1 MMSKS
6 KEESAVLYF
15 RKHESKGDATMLTVQ
30 QMQLIQNLKLQ
41 GYTKSEI
48 IAYYTSQGLKP
59 PSRPTLQKYYD
70 MDVLPENPGEKLA
83 KDKAFDA
90 EPFRGTPA
98 GPAYDLRAE
107 TFLPTAF
114 RSSGKC

>member
-1 MMSKS
+1 
-6 KEESAVLYF
+6 
-15 RKHESKGDATMLTVQ
+15 MLTVQ

-59 PSRPTLQKYYD
+59 PSRPALQKYYD

-83 KDKAFDA
+83 
-90 EPFRGTPA
+90 T
-98 GPAYDLRAE
+98 L
-107 TFLPTAF
+107 T
-114 RSSGKC
+114 SSFFTTQNKNCGM